1 MPKTRTAI
9 VAALLL
15 IVTLLT
21 AVSQPSPAR
30 AQAGTTSNQGTVEAG
45 IYTHPAAGFQFK
57 LPQTWL
63 RSAYQ
68 WNEYW
73 GTAASARMSNARYV
87 VEWVYSPTNRANRQ
101 ATLLTF
107 ALYDQDDWEENSDEP
122 GPSVGEV
129 VTESA
134 DSVYVATF
142 PRANPYPAR
151 SADAQR
157 FANLVLS
164 LEEVKAA
171 FSLTSE
177 EPDSITFAEPDLW
190 CLSMGTGA
198 TFTVNGERANFDCG
212 TDGNTIVVLVGD
224 VTLGDEGWEI
234 TRANVVNRNGTFR
247 VRSTEEMLVS
257 HIELQDGTI
266 CAEAGT
272 GATFLVNG
280 ERVNYTCDEEGVVL
294 AGGIESGEDGWEI
307 LKANVEST
315 NEGWETLSSGMEPIS
330 ALGVTALD

>member
-1 MPKTRTAI
+1 MPKMPTAI

-15 IVTLLT
+15 VLTLLL
-21 AVSQPSPAR
+21 AVSRPSPAR
-30 AQAGTTSNQGTVEAG
+30 AQAGTTSSQGAIEAG
-45 IYTHPAAGFQFK
+45 IYTYPAAGFQFK
-57 LPQTWL
+57 LPQRWL

-68 WNEYW
+68 WNDYW
-73 GTAASARMSNARYV
+73 GTAASARMPDARYV
-87 VEWVYSPTNRANRQ
+87 VEWMYSPTNRANRE

-107 ALYDQDDWEENSDEP
+107 TVYDQVDWEAIADEP

-129 VTESA
+129 VAESD

-142 PRANPYPAR
+142 PQANPYPSR
-151 SADAQR
+151 SVDAQR
-157 FANLVLS
+157 FDNLVLS
-164 LEEVKAA
+164 LDEVEAA
-171 FSLTSE
+171 FSLTGE
-177 EPDSITFAEPDLW
+177 ATFAEPDLW

-212 TDGNTIVVLVGD
+212 TDGNTIVVLAGEAV
-224 VTLGDEGWEI
+224 LGEEGWQI
-234 TRANVVNRNGTFR
+234 TRANVVNRNGTFQ

-257 HIELQDGTI
+257 HIELQDGTV

-272 GATFLVNG
+272 GATFPVNG

-315 NEGWETLSSGMEPIS
+315 DEGWETLSSSMEPIS